1 MKDEVKSILNT
12 DLLKNLDKLFLNIQ
26 FYSHYLKQIY
36 DKKVDFIRKSN
47 ESDEN
52 MNRCLIKKADALT
65 LNGEY

>member
-1 MKDEVKSILNT
+1 MGKIDSQATVLQLSGYFKESLE
-12 DLLKNLDKLFLNIQ
+12 
-26 FYSHYLKQIY
+26 IY